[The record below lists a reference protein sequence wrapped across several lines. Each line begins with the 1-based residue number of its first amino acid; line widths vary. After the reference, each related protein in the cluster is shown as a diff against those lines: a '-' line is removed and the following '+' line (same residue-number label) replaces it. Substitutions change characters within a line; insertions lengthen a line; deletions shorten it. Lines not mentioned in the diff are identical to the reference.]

1 MHLKRQLCIFFCDF
15 GIFLEF
21 LFFMW
26 TQRMLTPA
34 HPKYSFF
41 PLFCFQNRG
50 SGGQN
55 VTQPPE
61 TGLYMTR
68 TLQTHFLVILW
79 RFWAFLEWFWWIF
92 HVDATHANAC
102 PPKILICSDSRG
114 VWWGWKNGK
123 ITKKIDTDPL
133 KTLQWLPHTH
143 RNRPGYRREIFSMVN
158 LWELQK
164 ITYYEKC
171 TWLEKHLQL
180 YGNPY

>member
-123 ITKKIDTDPL
+123 ITKKSIQTLLKHSNDSPTRIEIGLDTGGKFL
-133 KTLQWLPHTH
+133 VWSTCGSCRKSH
-143 RNRPGYRREIFSMVN
+143 
-158 LWELQK
+158 
-164 ITYYEKC
+164 ITKSA
-171 TWLEKHLQL
+171 LD
-180 YGNPY
+180 